1 MNLKI
6 FYDRHLNFS
15 KRTEIDYFIS
25 PGIKS
30 KFDLIIDRLKNVE
43 KFNIGIDLG
52 CSGDSILSFINNFTY
67 KCFLDIAS
75 DPLNQFNINYKHR
88 KSKLNKQNQ
97 FPVCGDI
104 QQLPYRDNLFEV
116 VFALDVLEH
125 VKNDEACVS
134 EISRILKKYG
144 YAIVSIPHRKKFYTT
159 QDKLIGHYRRY
170 EIDEIKGLF
179 LNYNLKCI
187 EYFGI
192 YGILM
197 KISLLQA
204 IKPDFVTDNIQKLR
218 LKYLSG
224 SKFRIFW
231 KILVYLLSKLM
242 IIDAKYTPKRNI
254 MNIAFI
260 FRKI

>member
-1 MNLKI
+1 MNLKT
-6 FYDRHLNFS
+6 FYDKHLNFS

-30 KFDLIIDRLKNVE
+30 KFDLIIAHLKNVK
-43 KFNIGIDLG
+43 KFNTGIDLG
-52 CSGDSILSFINNFTY
+52 CSGDSILSFINNVTY

-75 DPLNQFNINYKHR
+75 EPLNQFTINHKHCNA
-88 KSKLNKQNQ
+88 KLNKENQ
-97 FPVCGDI
+97 FPICGDI
-104 QQLPYRDNLFEV
+104 QQLPYRDDLFEV

-125 VKNDEACVS
+125 VKNDESCIS

-170 EIDEIKGLF
+170 EIDEIKELF
-179 LNYNLKCI
+179 LNFSLKCI
-187 EYFGI
+187 VYFGI

-197 KISLLQA
+197 KTSLLQA
-204 IKPDFVTDNIQKLR
+204 IKPDFIVDKIQKLR

-231 KILVYLLSKLM
+231 NLIVYLLSKIM
-242 IIDAKYTPKRNI
+242 IIDAKYTPKRSI
-254 MNIAFI
+254 MNMAFI

>member
-1 MNLKI
+1 MNLKT
-6 FYDRHLNFS
+6 FYDKHLNFS

-30 KFDLIIDRLKNVE
+30 KFDLIIDRLKNV
-43 KFNIGIDLG
+43 KKLNTGVDLG
-52 CSGDSILSFINNFTY
+52 CSGDSILSFINKITY

-75 DPLNQFNINYKHR
+75 EPLNQFIINHKLQNA
-88 KSKLNKQNQ
+88 KSNNQNH

-125 VKNDEACVS
+125 VENDEACVS

-144 YAIVSIPHRKKFYTT
+144 YAIVSIPHRKRFYTT

-170 EIDEIKGLF
+170 EIDEIKELF
-179 LNYNLKCI
+179 LNFSLKCI

-218 LKYLSG
+218 LKYLYG
-224 SKFRIFW
+224 SRFRAFW
-231 KILVYLLSKLM
+231 KIIVLLLSKLM
-242 IIDAKYTPKRNI
+242 VIDAKYAPKRKV
-254 MNIAFI
+254 MNMAFI